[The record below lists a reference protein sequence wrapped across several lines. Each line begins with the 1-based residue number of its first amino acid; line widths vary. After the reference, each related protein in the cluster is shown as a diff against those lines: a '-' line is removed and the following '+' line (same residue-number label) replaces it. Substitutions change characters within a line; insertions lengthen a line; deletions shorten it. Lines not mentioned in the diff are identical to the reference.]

1 MGSRNTADRVTQLLS
16 QLVSIDS
23 VNLDMPGAVNGEK
36 RHSDFVAS
44 LGREM
49 GLEVSQTDVLP
60 GRPNVLL
67 ELIQPDASRTFL
79 FDVHLDTVPLG
90 GARAG
95 LDPIVEDG
103 RLYGRGACDTKGSM
117 AAALLALERLVA
129 HPPAA
134 GCGVALLGTVDE
146 EYLKRGV
153 DFALDAGLTA
163 DAALV
168 GEPTNLQP
176 VTAHKGVVR
185 WEIVTRGR
193 TAHTSR
199 PDRGVNAIYAMTQVI
214 AVLRERFEIG
224 GLVGPHPLCGEST
237 LTVST
242 IRGGVQVNIVP
253 DECRIEVDRRTLPG
267 EGGARFFE
275 AVQSELRELMQRE
288 PWIDVECLDP
298 FLVEDGVDTAPNA
311 PLVRHVQAA
320 CQQLGLPN
328 ALGGVPY
335 GTDGAALAPAGIET
349 VILGPGSIEQAHSP
363 VEWVELKQVEQCA
376 ALYEDVVRKFAASED

>member
-1 MGSRNTADRVTQLLS
+1 MGAGNTADRVTQLLS

-23 VNLDMPGAVNGEK
+23 VNLDMPGATNGEK
-36 RHSDFVAS
+36 RHSDFIAG
-44 LGREM
+44 LGRKM
-49 GLEVSQTDVLP
+49 GLAVSQTEVLS

-67 ELIQPDASRTFL
+67 ELKQTDARRTFL
-79 FDVHLDTVPLG
+79 FDIHLDTVPLG
-90 GARAG
+90 GERAG
-95 LDPIVEDG
+95 LDPIVEAG

-129 HPPAA
+129 DPPAD
-134 GCGVALLGTVDE
+134 GCDVTLLGTVDE

-199 PDRGVNAIYAMTQVI
+199 PDRGVNAIYAMTHVI
-214 AVLRERFEIG
+214 DVLRKRFEVG

-237 LTVST
+237 LTIST

-253 DECRIEVDRRTLPG
+253 DECRVEVDRRTLPG
-267 EGGARFFE
+267 EGGGEFFE
-275 AVQSELRELMQRE
+275 AVQSELRSLVERE

-320 CQQLGLPN
+320 CEKLGLPN

-363 VEWVELKQVEQCA
+363 VEWVELEQVEKCA
-376 ALYEDVVRKFAASED
+376 ALYEDVVRRFAASGD